1 MRVEGETFK
10 AALERHMRH
19 VSMSRNKQIRRGAAT
34 VETALVLSICFVFM
48 FGLFDFCRLLMVR
61 QVVANAAREGA
72 RYATVSTISVNT
84 AAVQSVVTNF
94 LAGQVP
100 GGATIQ
106 VYLANPST
114 GANIGDWTT
123 AQLGQAI
130 GVQVTA
136 SYTPMLSKFSL
147 LPSSVP
153 IVETAIMR
161 SEAN

>member
-1 MRVEGETFK
+1 MPRSARQRSTP
-10 AALERHMRH
+10 
-19 VSMSRNKQIRRGAAT
+19 RRAIGRDRIFWPAK
-34 VETALVLSICFVFM
+34 CP
-48 FGLFDFCRLLMVR
+48 
-61 QVVANAAREGA
+61 
-72 RYATVSTISVNT
+72 
-84 AAVQSVVTNF
+84 AV
-94 LAGQVP
+94 
-100 GGATIQ
+100 ATIQ

-147 LPSSVP
+147 LPSTVP

>member
-1 MRVEGETFK
+1 
-10 AALERHMRH
+10 
-19 VSMSRNKQIRRGAAT
+19 MSKRKQIRRGAAM
-34 VETALVLSICFVFM
+34 VETALVLSICFVFI

-72 RYATVSTISVNT
+72 RFATVSTETVTT
-84 AAVQSVVTNF
+84 AQVQTVVQNF

-100 GGATIQ
+100 SSTTIQ
-106 VYLANPST
+106 VYLANATT

-130 GVQVTA
+130 GVQVAA
-136 SYTPMLSKFSL
+136 SYTPILSKFSL
-147 LPSSVP
+147 LPSTVP
-153 IVETAIMR
+153 VVETSIMR

>member
-1 MRVEGETFK
+1 M
-10 AALERHMRH
+10 
-19 VSMSRNKQIRRGAAT
+19 

-72 RYATVSTISVNT
+72 RYATVSTQSVTT
-84 AAVQSVVTNF
+84 AAVQSVVQNF

-100 GGATIQ
+100 SGSTTIS
-106 VYLANPST
+106 VYLANPAT

-130 GVQVTA
+130 GVQVTT
-136 SYTPMLSKFSL
+136 SYKPILSKFSL

-153 IVETAIMR
+153 ITETAVMR
-161 SEAN
+161 SEAIQ

>member
-1 MRVEGETFK
+1 
-10 AALERHMRH
+10 
-19 VSMSRNKQIRRGAAT
+19 MSRNKRNRRGVAT
-34 VETALVLSICFVFM
+34 VETALVLPICFVFM

-72 RYATVSTISVNT
+72 RFATVSTISVNT
-84 AAVQSVVTNF
+84 AAVQVGRDEFSGRPS
-94 LAGQVP
+94 ARRSRRS
-100 GGATIQ
+100 Q